1 MVGWKI
7 HTHQHKSFQ
16 PFDLRYHCVLKKHS
30 VARNNMDFSNN
41 KIWESLSGN
50 SYFLFFLLFQEVV
63 GKGLFLYLFC
73 IWKNFV
79 SPLPSTWT
87 MDMWWELFF
96 KNIPNNWLIWVHG
109 SYKLWD
115 IWGIPNWTFSTY
127 FVIMCP

>member
-79 SPLPSTWT
+79 SPLPSMY
-87 MDMWWELFF
+87 MDNGLVMRAFF
-96 KNIPNNWLIWVHG
+96 KNILNNWLISVLG

-115 IWGIPNWTFSTY
+115 ILGISS
-127 FVIMCP
+127 